1 MKYYEPLIL
10 AFLMSFGISVFLSP
24 FSIFIAHK
32 LKIVD
37 VPKDNRRVHTK
48 AIPRFGGFAIFI
60 SLTVTCM
67 TILPADSNMRGAL
80 AGITLMFIVG
90 TGAHRGG

>member
-32 LKIVD
+32 LKV
-37 VPKDNRRVHTK
+37 
-48 AIPRFGGFAIFI
+48 
-60 SLTVTCM
+60 
-67 TILPADSNMRGAL
+67 LP
-80 AGITLMFIVG
+80 F
-90 TGAHRGG
+90 